1 MGQIM
6 PTERCSIGVSETN
19 RAFRMAKEGHNGPVH
34 IFKHMGR
41 EGLQLRVQRN
51 TAAWVVRYKDMSL
64 TIGYLYPERS
74 EMPLG
79 GHTAALDLAA
89 DVKSVLIDQPEK
101 RDEYLLL
108 RYRETADAKGK
119 ARRLTHGEALAALRP
134 NSNTWTFKECVDQM
148 VHDRQQPESDDP
160 LKPSAIKDINLT
172 FGRPA
177 FSKIM
182 ETPASM
188 LTRAEFET
196 ARDEVRK
203 ASGVSAAKKA
213 VAWSRSVFGFMAKNH
228 SGQSGIDGR
237 DPWWTMLNAPYK
249 IKERTRKPSIE
260 DMVKSLLLAE
270 EYLTKPLPGRMV
282 DKPGVGVG
290 TLAGLWWLCLTCQ
303 RADAGMSLLAYDLAP
318 DGNKPGWLAA
328 WDAGVMKGGS
338 AHLLPI
344 PERAVK
350 HIEGI
355 RKAVRVKS
363 KAEWAFPSERNPEVH
378 ASASGVYRILYRLAG
393 RDEVEVKKPEGWE
406 PRLRADGTPRKR
418 RERGER
424 RNLLEELGISW
435 WSLHDV
441 RRTLQETLDAAGIPG
456 GTSVILAHDMKSD
469 LDLTV
474 SMTERQRDDFLKNR
488 VARITNAAYG
498 AAQFLSLKS
507 LGMQVW
513 TDALLDEY
521 EKQKAELTPVNDAA

>member
-1 MGQIM
+1 
-6 PTERCSIGVSETN
+6 
-19 RAFRMAKEGHNGPVH
+19 MAKEGHDGPVY

-51 TAAWVVRYKDMSL
+51 TAAWVVRYKDWSI

-79 GHTAALDLAA
+79 GHVAALDLAA
-89 DVKSVLIDQPEK
+89 DMKSVLIDQPDR
-101 RDEYLLL
+101 RDEYLRL
-108 RYRETADAKGK
+108 RYRETTDAKGK
-119 ARRLTHGEALAALRP
+119 TRRLTHGEALALLRP
-134 NSNTWTFKECVDQM
+134 NSNTWTFRECVDTM
-148 VHDRQQPESDDP
+148 IHDRQQPESDDP
-160 LKPSAIKDINLT
+160 LKPSAVKDINLT

-182 ETPASM
+182 DSPASM
-188 LTRAEFET
+188 LTRADFET

-237 DPWWTMLNAPYK
+237 DPWWSMLNAPYK
-249 IKERTRKPSIE
+249 IKERTRKPSVE
-260 DMVKSLLLAE
+260 DMVKSLILAE
-270 EYLTKPLPGRMV
+270 EYLTKPLPGRMT
-282 DKPGVGVG
+282 DKPGVGAG
-290 TLAGLWWLCLTCQ
+290 ALAGLWWLCLTCQ
-303 RADAGMSLLAYDLAP
+303 RADAGMSLRAYDLTEDA
-318 DGNKPGWLAA
+318 NRPGWSLAA

-338 AHLLPI
+338 SHLLPI
-344 PERAVK
+344 PSRAAD
-350 HIEGI
+350 HIRRI
-355 RKAVRVKS
+355 RKMAKHHG
-363 KAEWAFPSERNPEVH
+363 KADWAFPSDRDAEKH
-378 ASASGVYRILYRLAG
+378 ATASGVYRILYRLAG
-393 RDEVEVKKPEGWE
+393 KDALVQEKPEGHE
-406 PRLRADGTPRKR
+406 PKLRADGTPRQQKDR
-418 RERGER
+418 TER
-424 RNLLEELGISW
+424 RDLFAENGIEW

-474 SMTERQRDDFLKNR
+474 SMTERQREDFLKNR

-507 LGMQVW
+507 LGMEAW
-513 TDALLDEY
+513 TNAVLDEY
-521 EKQKAELTPVNDAA
+521 DRQKAG